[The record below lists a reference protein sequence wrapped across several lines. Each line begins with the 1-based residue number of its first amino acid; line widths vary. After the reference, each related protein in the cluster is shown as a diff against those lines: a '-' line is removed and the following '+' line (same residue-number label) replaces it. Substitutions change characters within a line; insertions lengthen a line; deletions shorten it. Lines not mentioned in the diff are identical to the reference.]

1 MLKYNDVTPGGIAA
15 EMPLDELVLD
25 MKRSVIRMTE
35 AAGGGYI
42 SQGLCSAE
50 VIAVIFYRL
59 LRLDPANPG
68 WKERDRFLL
77 SVGHYAIAVYAA
89 MEKLG
94 FFNAEMLDTYS
105 ADGSAMEM
113 IGSEITPGFEITGGS
128 LAQGLSQ
135 GVGLAIAAKLRNH
148 PWRTIVYMSDG
159 ELEEGQTWEAA
170 MVAKHHKLD
179 NLLAIVDVNG
189 VQADGRIEDVT
200 GILPIA
206 EKWQAFGWNVLEIDG
221 NNLDIVMRT
230 LQNCFIPHGKPTI
243 IVANTIMGNG
253 VSRLHGKPDVHYVK
267 WANENT
273 IQALA
278 ELAREGED
286 KL

>member
-1 MLKYNDVTPGGIAA
+1 MLKYDEVRPGGVAA
-15 EMPLDELVLD
+15 DMPLDELVLD

-42 SQGLCSAE
+42 SQGFCSAE
-50 VIAVIFYRL
+50 VMAVIFYRL
-59 LRLDPANPG
+59 LRLDPANPE
-68 WKERDRFLL
+68 WKQRDRFLL

-94 FFNAEMLDTYS
+94 FFDEEMLDTYS
-105 ADGSAMEM
+105 ADGSAIEM

-159 ELEEGQTWEAA
+159 ELEEGQTWEAV

-206 EKWQAFGWNVLEIDG
+206 EKWHAFGWNVLEIDG
-221 NNLDIVMRT
+221 NNLDTVMST
-230 LQNCFIPHGKPTI
+230 LQDCFIPNGKPTI

-253 VSRLHGKPDVHYVK
+253 ITQLHGKLDVHYVK
-267 WANENT
+267 WSKENS

-278 ELAREGED
+278 ELAREGVD
-286 KL
+286 NS